1 MNPEMHRSAGTIS
14 AKIAS
19 EAWQE
24 AVEIAKSSEGWTEEK
39 KNKDTVRG
47 DNLTNLVIHD
57 FSGRSGGES

>member
-1 MNPEMHRSAGTIS
+1 M
-14 AKIAS
+14 
-19 EAWQE
+19 
-24 AVEIAKSSEGWTEEK
+24 EIAKSSEGWTEEK